1 MGSRSFVRSPVSCSA
16 VNEFFTCSSHCSRNY
31 YQCSNTMKSQRAQV
45 GQTLLPRKL
54 RKSTRWQTA
63 LFTQRRIVSN
73 CCSDLSTTYTEEVP
87 NYLALN
93 VLQDQSNTGQ
103 DNIRKVLVIL
113 NPNSGFRS
121 SRAVFYK
128 KVQSTLKLSGFTMKV
143 VETAYAGHA
152 KVLASTVDLST
163 CPDGIIC
170 VGGDGVVNEVLN
182 GLLGRDDLKEA
193 LQLPIGIVPAGSDNS
208 LVWTV
213 LGIRDPVSAATA
225 LAKGGFTPIDVFA
238 VKWIQ
243 AGVTHFGLTASFCGF
258 VADVLQLS
266 ENFRLQLG
274 PFRYVIAGLLK
285 FLSLPQYRF
294 EVDYLPS
301 PGRNPELKSPTQNC
315 CDQLSD
321 GSKVKRGSTEDN
333 WVMRKGEF
341 LGILVCNHFCK
352 PAQGL
357 LSPVMAPKAQHDD
370 GSLDLILI
378 HGSGRL
384 RLFCFFVAY
393 QFCWHLLLPF
403 VEYVKVKQVKIRP
416 VGGTHNGCGVDG
428 ELLQGEGQAEWQ
440 CSLLPAQG
448 KQVKIRPVGNTHN
461 GCGVDDELLQ
471 AETKWNRTIG
481 GSGESMHCQMFLRPT
496 F

>member
-1 MGSRSFVRSPVSCSA
+1 MP
-16 VNEFFTCSSHCSRNY
+16 
-31 YQCSNTMKSQRAQV
+31 K
-45 GQTLLPRKL
+45 
-54 RKSTRWQTA
+54 
-63 LFTQRRIVSN
+63 
-73 CCSDLSTTYTEEVP
+73 
-87 NYLALN
+87 YLAVN
-93 VLQDQSNTGQ
+93 VLQDQSNTRQG
-103 DNIRKVLVIL
+103 NIRKVLVIL

-121 SRAVFYK
+121 SREVFYK
-128 KVQSTLKLSGFTMKV
+128 KVQSTLKLSGFVMEV

-152 KVLASTVDLST
+152 KVLASTVDLTT

-182 GLLGRDDLKEA
+182 GLLGRDDLKESI
-193 LQLPIGIVPAGSDNS
+193 QLPIGIIPAGSDNS

-213 LGIRDPVSAATA
+213 LGIRDPVSAAIA

-238 VKWIQ
+238 VRWIQ
-243 AGVTHFGLTASFCGF
+243 AGVTHFGLTASYYGF

-294 EVDYLPS
+294 EVDYLPLS
-301 PGRNPELKSPTQNC
+301 SGRNPELKSLTEKC
-315 CDQLSD
+315 CDQPSD
-321 GSKVKRGSTEDN
+321 GSKVRRGIQIDGNLEDN
-333 WVMRKGEF
+333 WVTRKGEF
-341 LGILVCNHFCK
+341 LGIFVCNHFCK
-352 PAQGL
+352 PARGL
-357 LSPVMAPKAQHDD
+357 LSPVIAPKAQHDD
-370 GSLDLILI
+370 GSLDLILV

-416 VGGTHNGCGVDG
+416 VGNTHNGCGVDG
-428 ELLQGEGQAEWQ
+428 ELLHAEGQAEWQ

-448 KQVKIRPVGNTHN
+448 R
-461 GCGVDDELLQ
+461 LL
-471 AETKWNRTIG
+471 ARHPRT
-481 GSGESMHCQMFLRPT
+481 
-496 F
+496 

>member
-1 MGSRSFVRSPVSCSA
+1 MSSRSLVRSPVSS
-16 VNEFFTCSSHCSRNY
+16 VNECFTYNSWLSRSF
-31 YQCSNTMKSQRAQV
+31 YQSSNTMKLQKPQV
-45 GQTLLPRKL
+45 GQMLLPRKL
-54 RKSTRWQTA
+54 RRSTRWQTA
-63 LFTQRRIVSN
+63 LFTQRQIVSN
-73 CCSDLSTTYTEEVP
+73 CCSDLSTTYTEELP
-87 NYLALN
+87 NYLARN
-93 VLQDQSNTGQ
+93 DVLQDQPNAKQ
-103 DNIRKVLVIL
+103 ENIRKVLVIL

-121 SRAVFYK
+121 SREIFYK
-128 KVQSTLKLSGFTMKV
+128 KVQSTLKLSGFAMEV

-182 GLLGRDDLKEA
+182 GLLGRDDLNEA

-243 AGVTHFGLTASFCGF
+243 AGVTHFGLTASYYGF
-258 VADVLQLS
+258 VADVIQLS
-266 ENFRLQLG
+266 EKFRLQLG

-294 EVDYLPS
+294 EVDYLPLS
-301 PGRNPELKSPTQNC
+301 PERNPKVKSPTENFH
-315 CDQLSD
+315 DQLSD
-321 GSKVKRGSTEDN
+321 GSKVKGGTQMDGGTGDN
-333 WVMRKGEF
+333 WVTRKGEF

-357 LSPVMAPKAQHDD
+357 FSPAVAPKAQHDD
-370 GSLDLILI
+370 GSLDLILV

-384 RLFCFFVAY
+384 RLFCFFLAY

-416 VGGTHNGCGVDG
+416 VGNTHSGCGVDG
-428 ELLQGEGQAEWQ
+428 ELLNVDGQPEWH
-440 CSLLPAQG
+440 CSLLPEQG
-448 KQVKIRPVGNTHN
+448 R
-461 GCGVDDELLQ
+461 LLGRHPS
-471 AETKWNRTIG
+471 T
-481 GSGESMHCQMFLRPT
+481 
-496 F
+496 